1 MGASA
6 AVGQKIADAII
17 EESDK
22 NGFANV
28 AVDEMIEDTEVV
40 SDDKEVTSLSHVDET
55 RGETKVKLCEKKLS
69 IEEIIENLQTG
80 LKEKHKD
87 KINRIF
93 NAILKLPQYAADNL
107 SANDYNLD
115 NKIFLLEMVLDTLVV
130 RQQNKENLR

>member
-22 NGFANV
+22 NGLVNV
-28 AVDEMIEDTEVV
+28 VMEDTKNTEVV

-55 RGETKVKLCEKKLS
+55 RDETKVKLCAKNPS
-69 IEEIIENLQTG
+69 IEEIIENLQAS
-80 LKEKHKD
+80 LNKKD
-87 KINRIF
+87 EGKINQIF

-130 RQQNKENLR
+130 RQQNKENMR